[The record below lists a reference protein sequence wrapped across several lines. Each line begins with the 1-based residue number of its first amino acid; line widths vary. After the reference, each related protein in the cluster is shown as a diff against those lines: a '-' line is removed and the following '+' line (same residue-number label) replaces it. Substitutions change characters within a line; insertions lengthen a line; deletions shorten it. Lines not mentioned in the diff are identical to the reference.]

1 MNAQL
6 STYLFNEELYHFH
19 TDVVV
24 IIPEPWGSYSAEEY
38 TLLNKILTSVKL
50 DIHSVSV
57 VVQPSFDLEA
67 LKAYAPA
74 KVLIFG
80 SSTADSI
87 AFYEKTAAQGFTV
100 IRADDLRALDDQ
112 KKKNLWLALRQMF
125 DV

>member
-1 MNAQL
+1 VNAQL
-6 STYLFNEELYHFH
+6 SAYLFQEEIYHFH

-24 IIPEPWGSYSAEEY
+24 IIPEPWASYSAEEY
-38 TLLNKILTSVKL
+38 RLLNKILTSVKL
-50 DIHSVSV
+50 DIHSVTV
-57 VVQPSFDLEA
+57 VVQPSFDLQA

-80 SSTADSI
+80 SSTTDSI
-87 AFYEKTAAQGFTV
+87 AFYEKIAAQGFTV